1 MSALVIGSMEWFQDA
16 PNVSEVVEQAMAAAV
31 VTQLD
36 LVCLFGGVIT
46 GNEGISLATPRGIL
60 ATLLAQAS
68 SSMLGAAAN
77 GTAQTALTYWNEVI
91 DTLFLPQTFNEM
103 PNALLWNAKLAL
115 QYAKGYDSQG

>member
-46 GNEGISLATPRGIL
+46 GNEGISLATPPNPRGIL
-60 ATLLAQAS
+60 ATLLAPGVQQRA
-68 SSMLGAAAN
+68 G
-77 GTAQTALTYWNEVI
+77 GGGQRHG
-91 DTLFLPQTFNEM
+91 P
-103 PNALLWNAKLAL
+103 KRR
-115 QYAKGYDSQG
+115 